1 MKRFVSLALLL
12 LFLLASAFMLDFF
25 TGYSVHRDLIYDDER
40 AMDIYLPSDTE
51 GISGAVLF
59 IHGGGW
65 MSGDKSEEDIRCR
78 IVANG
83 GYVAATL
90 NYTLLTD
97 ETEDFYTI
105 DLVMDEIDLAI
116 ERLVEVSAEQGIDI
130 QSVALSGYS
139 AGGHIALLYAYTRAE
154 DAPLDVAFVSSMAG
168 PADISYE
175 VWGGSAAVIGSW
187 LSGEEVTA
195 EMAESGE
202 ADEILSLISP
212 VANITPDSPP
222 TMLIQGA
229 RDNVVP
235 PRNAESLVAH
245 LQERGVDYDSLILS
259 NSDHSLLQ
267 NPLGHLSYYLL
278 LLNYCGRYLK

>member
-1 MKRFVSLALLL
+1 MKRFVSIALLLL
-12 LFLLASAFMLDFF
+12 LFLMSAFMLDFF
-25 TGYSVHRDLIYDDER
+25 TGYSVKRNIIYDGEHD
-40 AMDIYLPSDTE
+40 MDIYLPSDTE
-51 GISGAVLF
+51 AVSGAVLF

-116 ERLVEVSAEQGIDI
+116 ERLVEVSAEQGIDL

-139 AGGHIALLYAYTRAE
+139 AGGHIALLYAYTQAE

-175 VWGGSAAVIGSW
+175 VWGGSAAVIGGW
-187 LSGEEVTA
+187 LSGEKVTA

-229 RDNVVP
+229 RDDLVP
-235 PRNAESLVAH
+235 PRNAESLAAR
-245 LQERGVDYDSLILS
+245 LQECGVDHDSVILP

-267 NPLGHLSYYLL
+267 NPLGHLRYYLL
-278 LLNYCGRYLK
+278 LVSYCGRYFK